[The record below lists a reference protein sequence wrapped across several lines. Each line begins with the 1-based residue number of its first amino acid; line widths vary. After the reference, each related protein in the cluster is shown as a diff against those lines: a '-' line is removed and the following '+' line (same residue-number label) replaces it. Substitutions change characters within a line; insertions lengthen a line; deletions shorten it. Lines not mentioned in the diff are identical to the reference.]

1 MELFDLIRKKEEKKH
16 TLKHY
21 ARRIL
26 FSGVW
31 ITALLILIEF
41 LMLIAL
47 FYRFAEYSGF
57 IFEAMVIGGVVVMIY
72 IINEKSNPAYK
83 IAWIIPI
90 MLFPL
95 VGCMLYLF
103 VKFNFGNL
111 AAKGMLQKNIRE
123 TERFSNTK
131 EDVKANI
138 EAEEVAELYG
148 INATNAVN
156 YHADTIGSGV
166 VYESLNEVVGN
177 FRVNKKLKSNWKDNI
192 KKDYESR
199 K

>member
-1 MELFDLIRKKEEKKH
+1 MELNVLKKKNGDKKH
-16 TLKHY
+16 TVKHY

-31 ITALLILIEF
+31 ITALLIVIEF

-103 VKFNFGNL
+103 VKLNFGNL
-111 AAKGMLQKNIRE
+111 AAKGVLQKNIRE
-123 TERFSNTK
+123 TERFSKT
-131 EDVKANI
+131 EESVKTDI
-138 EAEEVAELYG
+138 EAEESKFLKVATYIE
-148 INATNAVN
+148 NAGGYPYT
-156 YHADTIGSGV
+156 
-166 VYESLNEVVGN
+166 
-177 FRVNKKLKSNWKDNI
+177 
-192 KKDYESR
+192 
-199 K
+199 